1 MSAGSLHKGST
12 YARTRLPCRPGSGR
26 LCSPRHV
33 CRRSLLLLLLLRTVA
48 AAVCVYCLQGRV
60 EVYPD
65 TGELKLLV
73 KINAK
78 SQGGAGK
85 KSKAVKD
92 LKQLSGE
99 GALASGG
106 VGWRWEG
113 GACVAWLRLRVC
125 PGVAPAAAMDLGHC
139 RMGCLL

>member
-1 MSAGSLHKGST
+1 MSADSLCKGFKFT
-12 YARTRLPCRPGSGR
+12 YARTHVYPASHAVGAYAALDMSAD
-26 LCSPRHV
+26 CSHCCCCCV
-33 CRRSLLLLLLLRTVA
+33 CM
-48 AAVCVYCLQGRV
+48 YCLQGRV

-99 GALASGG
+99 GGALASGY
-106 VGWRWEG
+106 VCG
-113 GACVAWLRLRVC
+113 GGFAL
-125 PGVAPAAAMDLGHC
+125 LG
-139 RMGCLL
+139 G